1 MEKEDQERA
10 LRELKRKNVNFNF
23 YDEDFAEKLK
33 NPQSS
38 KEIHKFL
45 LHLALCHTVVI
56 QK

>member
-33 NPQSS
+33 NPQIS
-38 KEIHKFL
+38 KEIHNFL